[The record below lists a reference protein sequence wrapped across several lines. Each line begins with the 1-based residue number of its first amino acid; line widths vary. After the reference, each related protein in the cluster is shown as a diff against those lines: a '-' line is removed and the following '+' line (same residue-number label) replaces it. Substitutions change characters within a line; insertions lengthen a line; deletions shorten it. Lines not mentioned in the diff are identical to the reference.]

1 MKKFE
6 GEKIF
11 GIVRGDVVSFT
22 GGGGK
27 TSLIFLLAE
36 ELSRKGRVLITT
48 TTKIYIPSEEE
59 YENLILAEEENLVGK
74 KRNIDFLGRTLDMEN
89 GKLLGV
95 DDVQLK
101 EFIEKYDYILIEADG
116 SAGKSMKSWNES
128 DPVISKYTDKIIGV
142 TNLDALG
149 KSVEEGVHR
158 YGDFCQEY
166 GIEGDKKID
175 CNLMSR
181 YIDSGKFFGSTDI
194 EKYIFINGV
203 EGYERFNSAL
213 AIVREV
219 KLENIILGSI
229 RERELYP
236 YRKIIGI
243 LLGAGLSTRLGDC
256 DKLFQDFINKPLV
269 SYVYENLL
277 KINFSRKIV
286 VAREENSQKFFA
298 IEDKIIQ
305 KEKYKKR
312 DFEIDKFYHLQTD
325 NSSQGQGYTIKI
337 GTRFAKKIER
347 RESGIKNSE
356 IGYMYFTG
364 DQPLLKYE
372 TILTLMKEFMMG
384 EEITLPVV
392 DGEEYSPVI
401 FPNSYEERLL
411 KIKGDK
417 GGKSIIQPE
426 DKITRVTFQDI
437 TEFMDVDTPQELRKL
452 EMIATNSIF
461 LN

>member
-1 MKKFE
+1 M
-6 GEKIF
+6 F

-74 KRNIDFLGRTLDMEN
+74 KRNIDFLGRTLDVEN

-95 DDVQLK
+95 DDIQLK

-116 SAGKSMKSWNES
+116 SAGRSMKSWNES
-128 DPVISKYTDKIIGV
+128 DPVISKYTDKIIGI

-149 KSVEEGVHR
+149 RSVEEGVHR
-158 YGDFCQEY
+158 YQNFCQDY
-166 GIEGDKKID
+166 GVEGDKKID

-181 YIDSGKFFGSTDI
+181 YIDSGKFFGSTSL
-194 EKYIFINGV
+194 ERYLFINGV

-213 AIVREV
+213 AILRDV

-229 RERELYP
+229 REGELYP
-236 YRKIIGI
+236 YRKIVGI
-243 LLGAGLSTRLGDC
+243 LLGAGLSTRMGDC

-277 KINFSRKIV
+277 KINFSRKVV
-286 VAREENSQKFFA
+286 VAKEENSKKFFA
-298 IEDKIIQ
+298 IENKVIQ
-305 KEKYKKR
+305 KEKDKQR
-312 DFEIDKFYHLQTD
+312 DFEIDIFYHLGTD
-325 NSSQGQGYTIKI
+325 DSSQGQGYTIKI
-337 GTRFAKKIER
+337 GTRFGRKIER
-347 RESGIKNSE
+347 RESGIKNSK

-364 DQPLLKYE
+364 DQPLLEYE
-372 TILTLMKEFMMG
+372 TILRLMKEFMRSG
-384 EEITLPVV
+384 ELTLPIV

-401 FPNSYEERLL
+401 FPQEYEERLL

-417 GGKSIIQPE
+417 GGKSIIGPE

-437 TEFMDVDTPQELRKL
+437 NQFIDVDTPQELRKL
-452 EMIATNSIF
+452 EMIARNSIF